1 MARYFITTNAS
12 LPHAAG
18 GISFPFEP
26 VAQRGGSWL
35 GVLAL
40 DTPSDADILIS
51 AGFPQVGEIDEAR
64 YDSLKK
70 KQGATQTNSPASPTR
85 QKPVGLV
92 VAGVAGQSS
101 GHGAGVVDVTKDP
114 NSTANFSAVSLM
126 SGEVTPPREPLLEQQ
141 APARK
146 PRPRTK

>member
-51 AGFPQVGEIDEAR
+51 AGFPDVDEINESRFD
-64 YDSLKK
+64 DLKK
-70 KQGATQTNSPASPTR
+70 KQGASQTSSHDSPTR
-85 QKPVGLV
+85 QKPVGLA
-92 VAGVAGQSS
+92 VAGVVGQSS
-101 GHGAGVVDVTKDP
+101 GHGVSPIDPAKDP
-114 NSTANFSAVSLM
+114 NSTANFSAVALM
-126 SGEVTPPREPLLEQQ
+126 SAEVTPPHEPLLEQQ
-141 APARK
+141 ATARK

>member
-1 MARYFITTNAS
+1 MARYFISTNAS
-12 LPHAAG
+12 LPFAAG
-18 GISFPFEP
+18 GISFTFEP

-51 AGFPQVGEIDEAR
+51 AGFSQVGEIDEAR

-70 KQGATQTNSPASPTR
+70 KQGATQTSSPVSPTR
-85 QKPVGLV
+85 QKPVGLA
-92 VAGVAGQSS
+92 VARAVGQSS
-101 GHGAGVVDVTKDP
+101 GPGVGAVDIAKDP

-126 SGEVTPPREPLLEQQ
+126 SGDVTPPHEPLLEQQ
-141 APARK
+141 TPARK